1 MPNPGLAP
9 WAMKGYRPYRALRR
23 LPPIHSF
30 AILMRL
36 SYALL
41 EVEKKFYR
49 TVINHNILSDE
60 FSGEFD
66 IHPEVKTHQ
75 VSKGKG

>member
-1 MPNPGLAP
+1 MISPGLC
-9 WAMKGYRPYRALRR
+9 RSIALTG
-23 LPPIHSF
+23 LFDVSPPPIHSF

-41 EVEKKFYR
+41 EDEKKYYR

>member
-1 MPNPGLAP
+1 MQWGHDTSFERDQIKALAKSKHEP
-9 WAMKGYRPYRALRR
+9 MSKSTVACVRVCGG
-23 LPPIHSF
+23 IHS
-30 AILMRL
+30 
-36 SYALL
+36 
-41 EVEKKFYR
+41 
-49 TVINHNILSDE
+49 ILSDE